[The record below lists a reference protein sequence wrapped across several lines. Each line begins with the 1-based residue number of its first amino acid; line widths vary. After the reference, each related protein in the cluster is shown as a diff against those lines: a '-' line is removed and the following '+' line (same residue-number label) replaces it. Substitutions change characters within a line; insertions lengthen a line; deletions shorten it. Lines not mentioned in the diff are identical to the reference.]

1 MIPTCDSLRTVVS
14 GHLRMAARKINGKLY
29 EKFTLQILT

>member
-1 MIPTCDSLRTVVS
+1 MIPTCDTLWTVVS
-14 GHLRMAARKINGKLY
+14 GHLKNGGTKINGKLH